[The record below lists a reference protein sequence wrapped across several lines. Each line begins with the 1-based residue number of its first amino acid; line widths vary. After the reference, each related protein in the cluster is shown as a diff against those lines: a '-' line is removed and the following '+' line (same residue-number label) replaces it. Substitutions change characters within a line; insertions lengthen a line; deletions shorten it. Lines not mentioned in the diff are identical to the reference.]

1 MGSLLQ
7 DVLGLFQK
15 KKFTQPM
22 PYVPSKDDY
31 FVLSTKAE
39 STLNVMA
46 YLPKVEQT
54 LISAKQFADAI
65 SAGTNTTYDFAN
77 ADLGGKT
84 NLNLTGSDGTVDTV
98 SLVGS
103 TGVTIVSN
111 GSDIEFSVSP
121 GTFVSCT
128 GSNTA
133 NVLPMWDSGTCSLK
147 DSELVWDGSN
157 QYELLNNKKFKVAWL
172 SMAGSP
178 GVIDTS
184 NGTGSVGQVLTVG
197 AGNTLEW
204 TTNGTGSMSS
214 WNITGDN
221 GVSSA
226 VSDGN
231 TVDIAG
237 GAKMGTV
244 NIAST
249 VTLNHDTTSRTD
261 TTSTASPSAGG
272 TFTVI
277 DSVTQD
283 ATGHPTAVNVKT
295 VTLPSAIADTKYDLS
310 SVQNGSDADIK
321 LVGTDGTTDI
331 VKLVAGNNITLTD
344 SGSSISIAASG
355 AGSGT
360 VTEVKAGDG
369 ITVTGTA
376 TVDPTVNI
384 DYVGANNAILTAAS
398 ATPVTTDY
406 IWFSDGDD
414 QTIKK
419 VLIQDLPSPYQWT
432 AAPASGGSIIVTDN
446 FTLNFN
452 STTGTITTTSAAG
465 NTININSTDSGVV
478 AGSYTNADISV
489 DQYGRVTSASNGS
502 AGTMQ
507 SFDVGSD
514 GGSAQT
520 VSNGQVLTIL
530 GGTGLTGN
538 MSSPRTLTMDI
549 NQTGVTAGTYTNA
562 TIEVNAQGQITVAAD
577 GSVGVTSIDVT
588 GGEGIVT
595 TGGPITSSGA
605 IDVVLDLTELPLI
618 SVMEN
623 PFHLFLDEVATGVQ
637 SKILA
642 SNLKLSYF
650 DNDLTIGSV
659 TSVGVSSNYL
669 TVGNSPITNSGVMS
683 VDVPVSGV
691 TAGSYTNADITVDAY
706 GFVTAASNGSGGG
719 GNAISV
725 SSQAASPPLTTQVQS
740 FDFIGGGVIVTEPT
754 ADNITVN
761 IPIQSYLADP
771 GISVDEPNRKI
782 GIDYLGTN
790 NYISLRT
797 TVAPADTDFIAFVDA
812 DDNNVYKTQIRS
824 LPGQYSGW
832 TFQGDTGGLE
842 TVASSNTVTFVGG
855 TALAT
860 ASSSPDTLTINH
872 DDIGTAGTY
881 AYPSQI
887 ITNAQGHVT
896 GVTAGNAP
904 TFVSL
909 TTTGTSGAATL
920 VGGVLNIPQYAG
932 GTSYGAGPGIVL
944 NTTTNPDQF
953 ELDYN
958 GADNYVLL
966 QSTKTPTKDDF
977 VPWSE
982 GTGSKDVYKATP
994 TQICSAGFSLTLSG
1008 DSGANQTLA
1017 NGNAINVLGT
1027 TNNISTVT
1035 GATDKVTIDLVDT
1048 AVTAGAYTNANITVD
1063 AKGRITA
1070 AASGSAFGTTFN
1082 VDGDSGPT
1090 QVIGNN
1096 DTLKIKGTAPISTTA
1111 SNTDIITITHDASG
1125 VSSGA
1130 YAYPASVS
1138 LSAEGHVTAI
1148 TAGSQPA
1155 TGVSLLLGTSAGT
1168 PVSASISGGTLNF
1181 TSNVFAGGTNVGHV
1195 PSFGSDPGNQKFF
1208 LDATGNWS
1216 QPGGS
1221 GASYTAG
1228 CGIDSTELSNNNK
1241 VEVEYNGNTNVVKCA
1256 ATAPGST
1263 PNIDDDT
1270 LIFNNNEGNQVY
1282 EVTFE
1287 KMFERYIQRAT
1298 VAMPAAFCSLTT
1310 GSSTLNNPGRSKMGT
1325 LVASATGTG
1334 STTLTWPNAMSS
1346 TNYMVVVTSEDVTRE
1361 YHCYTRGKTTTSVI
1375 VGTKLLTSGGTGAD
1389 VNAPVNI
1396 VIYDANINTI

>member
-111 GSDIEFSVSP
+111 GSDVEFSVTP
-121 GTFVSCT
+121 GSFVSCT

-133 NVLPMWDSGTCSLK
+133 NVLPMWDGGTCSLG
-147 DSELVWDGSN
+147 DSDITYDGNNMYTLAS
-157 QYELLNNKKFKVAWL
+157 NKKLQVGWL
-172 SMAGSP
+172 EMSAATA
-178 GVIDTS
+178 VIGTS

-197 AGNTLEW
+197 AGNSLEW

-214 WNITGDN
+214 WNITADN
-221 GVSSA
+221 ALVA
-226 VSDGN
+226 TVSDGDE
-231 TVDIAG
+231 VEIDG
-237 GAKMGTV
+237 GTKITTSLT
-244 NIAST
+244 NQD
-249 VTLNHDTTSRTD
+249 VTINHDDTTRTD
-261 TTSTASPSAGG
+261 TTSTAAPSAGG
-272 TFTVI
+272 TFTVV

-283 ATGHPTAVNVKT
+283 ATGHPTAINVKT
-295 VTLPSAIADTKYDLS
+295 VTLPSSIADTTYDLS
-310 SVQNGSDADIK
+310 SVQNGSDSDIK
-321 LVGTDGTTDI
+321 LVGSDGTTDI

-369 ITVTGTA
+369 ITITGTA

-432 AAPASGGSIIVTDN
+432 AAPASGGSITVTDN

-452 STTGTITTTSAAG
+452 SSTGTITTTSAAG

-489 DQYGRVTSASNGS
+489 DQYGIVTSASNGS

-507 SFDVGSD
+507 SFDVASD
-514 GGSAQT
+514 AGSAQT
-520 VSNGQVLTIL
+520 VSNGEVLTIS

-538 MSSPRTLTMDI
+538 MTSPRTLIMDI
-549 NQTGVTAGTYTNA
+549 ANTGVTAGTYTNA
-562 TIEVNAQGQITVAAD
+562 TVEVNAQGQITVASS

-595 TGGPITSSGA
+595 SGGPITSSGA

-618 SVMEN
+618 NVMEN
-623 PFHLFLDEVATGVQ
+623 PFHLFLDEVSSGVQ

-650 DNDLTIGSV
+650 NNDLNLGTV

-669 TVGNSPITNSGVMS
+669 TVGNTPITNNGTIS
-683 VDVPVSGV
+683 VNVPVSGV

-725 SSQAASPPLTTQVQS
+725 SSQATSPPLTTQVQS

-771 GISVDEPNRKI
+771 GILIDEPNRKI
-782 GIDYLGTN
+782 GLDYLGAD

-797 TVAPADTDFIAFVDA
+797 TVAAVDTDFIAFVDA
-812 DDNNVYKTQIRS
+812 TDGNVYKTQLRS

-832 TFQGDTGGLE
+832 SFQGDTGGVE
-842 TVASSNTVTFVGG
+842 SVASSNTVTFVGG
-855 TALAT
+855 TALASV
-860 ASSSPDTLTINH
+860 SSSPDTLTINH

-881 AYPSQI
+881 AYPASV
-887 ITNAQGHVT
+887 TTDAQGHVT

-909 TTTGTSGAATL
+909 TTTGSSGAATL
-920 VGGVLNIPQYAG
+920 SGGVLNIPQYSG

-944 NTTTNPDQF
+944 NATTTPDQF

-958 GADNYVLL
+958 GSDNYIYLR
-966 QSTKTPTKDDF
+966 STKTPTKDDF
-977 VPWSE
+977 IPWSE
-982 GTGSKDVYKATP
+982 GTGSQDVYKATP
-994 TQICSAGFSLTLSG
+994 TQIVAGGFSLTLAG

-1017 NGNAINVLGT
+1017 NGNSINVLGT

-1035 GATDKVTIDLVDT
+1035 SATDTVTIDLVDT
-1048 AVTAGAYTNANITVD
+1048 GVNAGAYTSANITID

-1070 AASGSAFGTTFN
+1070 AANGSSFGTTFN

-1090 QVIGNN
+1090 QVIGNG
-1096 DTLKIKGTAPISTTA
+1096 DTLKIKATAPISTAA

-1125 VSSGA
+1125 VSTGA
-1130 YAYPASVS
+1130 YAYPSSVS
-1138 LSAEGHVTAI
+1138 VSSEGHVTSI
-1148 TAGSQPA
+1148 TAGSEPV
-1155 TGVSLLLGTSAGT
+1155 TGVVLNLGTSIGN
-1168 PVSASISGGTLNF
+1168 PVSASVSGGNLNF
-1181 TSNVFAGGTNVGHV
+1181 TSNVFAGGTKVGHV
-1195 PSFGSDPGNQKFF
+1195 PSSASLPKNYF
-1208 LDATGNWS
+1208 LNAIGTWTI
-1216 QPGGS
+1216 PGGTS
-1221 GASYTAG
+1221 STAG
-1228 CGIDSTELSNNNK
+1228 CGIDSTQLAAGTI
-1241 VEVEYNGNTNVVKCA
+1241 EVEYNGASNVVKCA
-1256 ATAPGST
+1256 AAAPTST
-1263 PNIDDDT
+1263 PNIDNDT
-1270 LIFNNNEGNQVY
+1270 IIFNNNEGSEVY

-1325 LVASATGTG
+1325 LTATANGTG
-1334 STTLTWPNAMSS
+1334 STTLSWPNAMGS
-1346 TNYMVVVTSEDVTRE
+1346 TNYLVVVTSEDITRE
-1361 YHCYTRGKTTTSVI
+1361 YHTYTRGKTTTSVI
-1375 VGTKLLTSGGTGAD
+1375 VGTKLLTTGGTGND
-1389 VNAPVNI
+1389 VAAPVNI